1 MATNPQED
9 LHDVIISSGRDELGF
24 WTDVINSMSEALII
38 VSPERRIL
46 YGNQKAQGIL
56 RMPLEAAKGKSCV
69 EAIDCPNCR
78 CMCRLFDTGRIDN
91 VEATVHTPAPRTFR
105 KNGRLLRDRDGRVI
119 GGLETFADITP
130 EVRERTERAR
140 RESQLERERKRSLAL
155 LQDLQRVTRPT
166 AAIGD
171 SAPKIEEAFGF
182 CGMVSRSPVM
192 QNMFRLIE
200 SVANSDVSVLIEG
213 ESGTGKEL
221 VAQAIHELGP
231 APSQPY
237 FAVNCA
243 TFTGSLL
250 LSELFGHERGSFTGA
265 FRTQR
270 GKLELAE
277 GGTLLLD
284 EVSEI
289 PIEHQALLLRVL
301 ECRQFERVGGT
312 DTIALQARVISAAN
326 QSLAEAI
333 ERGTF
338 RRDLYFRLNVVPIRV
353 PPLRERADDISLL
366 VQYFLAQ
373 KTGENGP
380 TLEVSARVHER
391 LAAYPWPGNVREL
404 RNLVEYFSFVCADE
418 VRLEHLP
425 RQFFR
430 RTETAP
436 APAPPVIPSSERARI
451 LDALQRA
458 RFKKAK
464 AAELLGI
471 ERTTLWRRMKKL
483 GIDAP

>member
-9 LHDVIISSGRDELGF
+9 LHDVIVSSGRDELGF

-38 VSPERRIL
+38 VSPDRRIL

-56 RMPLEAAKGKSCV
+56 QAPLETVKGKSCV

-78 CMCRLFDTGRIDN
+78 CMCRLFETGRIDN
-91 VEATVHTPAPRTFR
+91 VEATIHTPAPRTFR

-140 RESQLERERKRSLAL
+140 RESQLERERRRSQAL

-166 AAIGD
+166 APVAD
-171 SAPKIEEAFGF
+171 SAAEIEQAFGF
-182 CGMVSRSPVM
+182 CGMISRSPVM

-213 ESGTGKEL
+213 DSGTGKEL
-221 VAQAIHELGP
+221 VARAIHELGP
-231 APSQPY
+231 APGQPY

-277 GGTLLLD
+277 AGTLLLD

-301 ECRQFERVGGT
+301 ECRRFERVGGT
-312 DTIALQARVISAAN
+312 DAIPLNARVISAAN
-326 QSLAEAI
+326 QSLVEAI
-333 ERGTF
+333 DRGTF

-366 VQYFLAQ
+366 VQYFLAR
-373 KTGENGP
+373 KADDNGP
-380 TLEVSARVHER
+380 PLTVSARVHEL

-404 RNLVEYFSFVCADE
+404 RNLVEYFSFVCGDE
-418 VRLEHLP
+418 VRPEHLP
-425 RQFFR
+425 RQFYQR
-430 RTETAP
+430 SESP
-436 APAPPVIPSSERARI
+436 LPPAPPTMPGNERERI

-464 AAELLGI
+464 AAEILGI
-471 ERTTLWRRMKKL
+471 ERTTLWRRMRKL
-483 GIDAP
+483 GLDAC